1 MKSII
6 TSLIFLSTIFSIQAR
21 FCYQQDSVKVSPA
34 KAGVKGSLPATKLK
48 LNKSSGSLNDIL
60 MKSSIS
66 INTKEVAT
74 GNKAR
79 DKKIAKFFFSTMAG
93 GTNIQASVTKVTKKM
108 VTLSITMNGKTKKVP
123 MSYEVNNGA
132 FKAKGFIDV
141 LDFSLNDELS
151 AINKACKALHE
162 GKTWADVELHLE
174 ANLKC

>member
-21 FCYQQDSVKVSPA
+21 FCYQQDSVKVSWVAFKTPA

-93 GTNIQASVTKVTKKM
+93 GTKIQ
-108 VTLSITMNGKTKKVP
+108 
-123 MSYEVNNGA
+123 
-132 FKAKGFIDV
+132 
-141 LDFSLNDELS
+141 
-151 AINKACKALHE
+151 
-162 GKTWADVELHLE
+162 
-174 ANLKC
+174 